1 MRRGGPLVAHPG
13 RAALI
18 STLAVLA
25 VAVYSFH
32 PTLLQGS
39 RFQLTGL
46 FSASQGITKG
56 APVRVAGYDVGRVVG
71 LSRGPGNTAE
81 IRMELDDAAPVLYR
95 GTTLQLRPR
104 TFLEGGFYVELSP
117 GAPAGAPQLKSGATV
132 PLPQTAVA
140 VQSDRPLSV
149 FDSAARAHSA
159 TVTHELAVAFSHG
172 GAGQIRALT
181 REAPPILRDSAVVA
195 RASLGLRPGELEQL
209 IQSAAAGA
217 DALAPVTRELASSVT
232 DADRTF
238 GAIARHSGDLEAVI
252 ALADDTLRRTPAT
265 LAAVSK
271 LLPVVD
277 RYTDVA
283 KPALAKLPAALRS
296 TGTLLGQGIALSR
309 PDELPALL
317 RTLTPALR
325 RLPTLE
331 ARQQSLFGF
340 VGPVSQCVA
349 EKVTP
354 ALNAKVPDG
363 ALSSGRPAWLD
374 LLHGFSNTAGA
385 FQNFDGN
392 GPYLRYESGLSEQ
405 TFSTGVVPGA
415 GTLIGMAPAP
425 LLGVRPV
432 WNGPTPPPFHP
443 EADCRTQAIP
453 SLAAKAGAPPAMR
466 TIDPATLRT
475 PKVRRLLSRMAKQG
489 GR

>member
-1 MRRGGPLVAHPG
+1 MRRGGPLIAHPG

-32 PTLLQGS
+32 PSLLQSG
-39 RFQLTGL
+39 RFELTGV

-71 LSRGPGNTAE
+71 LSRGPANTAE
-81 IRMELDDAAPVLYR
+81 IRMELDDAAPSLHR

-117 GAPAGAPQLKSGATV
+117 GASAGDPELKSGATI

-149 FDSAARAHSA
+149 FDSQARAHSA
-159 TVTHELAVAFSHG
+159 TVTHELAVALSNG
-172 GAGQIRALT
+172 GAGQIRGLT

-195 RASLGLRPGELEQL
+195 RASLGERPGELEQL

-217 DALAPVTRELASSVT
+217 NALAPVTRELAASVGN
-232 DADRTF
+232 AERTF
-238 GAIARHSGDLEAVI
+238 GAIARHAGDLRAVI
-252 ALADDTLRRTPAT
+252 ALADDTLQRTPAT
-265 LAAVSK
+265 LAAVNK
-271 LLPVVD
+271 VLPVVD

-283 KPALAKLPAALRS
+283 KPALEKLPPALRS
-296 TGTLLGQGIALSR
+296 TATLLGQGIALSR
-309 PDELPALL
+309 PDALPALL
-317 RTLTPALR
+317 RTLTPTLQ
-325 RLPTLE
+325 RLPTL
-331 ARQQSLFGF
+331 ARRQQPLFAF
-340 VGPVSQCVA
+340 VGPVSQCIA
-349 EKVTP
+349 DKVTP
-354 ALNAKVPDG
+354 TLDKTVPDG
-363 ALSSGRPAWLD
+363 ALSTGRPAWLD
-374 LLHGFSNTAGA
+374 LLHGFTNTAGA

-453 SLAAKAGAPPAMR
+453 SLEAKASAPPAMAK
-466 TIDPATLRT
+466 IDPATLRT
-475 PKVRRLLSRMAKQG
+475 PKVRRLLSRIANG
-489 GR
+489 GSR